1 MKTSIEGRPAFAHFH
16 VDLEPG
22 ESIIS
27 ESDAM
32 ASMAADL
39 DMKARFNGGLVSA
52 LLKRFFGG
60 ESLFINEFTNN
71 TTGTRRV
78 TLVQSTPGD
87 MGQVELKGDSV
98 CFQPGAYIASTPGV
112 KLGVRWAGIASFIGR
127 EGLFK
132 LQASGQGTVWYG
144 AYGGLL
150 DREIDGE
157 FIVDS
162 SHLVRYDPGMKLK
175 VQMAGG
181 IFASF
186 FGGEGLVTRL
196 NGKGR
201 ITIQTR
207 SLSGLKSWLN
217 PRL

>member
-22 ESIIS
+22 ESIIA
-27 ESDAM
+27 ESNAM
-32 ASMAADL
+32 ASMSADL
-39 DMKARFNGGLVSA
+39 DMKARFNGGFVSA
-52 LLKRFFGG
+52 LLKRFLGG
-60 ESLFINEFTNN
+60 ESLFVNEFTNN
-71 TTGTRRV
+71 TSGTRRV

-87 MGQVELKGDSV
+87 MGAVELNGNSI
-98 CFQPGAYIASTPGV
+98 CLQPGAYIACTTGV
-112 KLGVRWAGIASFIGR
+112 TLGLKWAGIASLIGR

-132 LQASGQGTVWYG
+132 LMASGNGTVWYG
-144 AYGGLL
+144 AYGALL
-150 DREIDGE
+150 EREVDGE

-162 SHLVRYDPGMKLK
+162 SHLVIYEPQMTLK

-196 NGKGR
+196 NGKGK
-201 ITIQTR
+201 ITIQSR
-207 SLSGLKSWLN
+207 SLEGLKSWLN